1 MKVWGGFRVGKRAKV
16 TFLKDFPNEM
26 EAWHNGFGSL
36 GRHYRRFV
44 IDKDRFEI
52 EDSVSTTEKAVS
64 LIHLALDVKVISCS
78 QTEIVTTVAI
88 IRVAGASTI
97 EVVDDQVSSAYN
109 RFHPSK
115 TIRIHFVEKLSYVV
129 MIEDVSDSNYK

>member
-1 MKVWGGFRVGKRAKV
+1 MGKRAKV

-129 MIEDVSDSNYK
+129 MIEDVLDSNYK